1 MKNYREFFSIWS
13 CMNCEKVSVHFRWK
27 ESDQKYDMVWVCA
40 DSDGEV
46 SGLTG
51 ICDDYQP
58 DYEMSDL
65 RDMITITERKIK
77 WREDEDRPAS

>member
-1 MKNYREFFSIWS
+1 
-13 CMNCEKVSVHFRWK
+13 
-27 ESDQKYDMVWVCA
+27 MVWVCA